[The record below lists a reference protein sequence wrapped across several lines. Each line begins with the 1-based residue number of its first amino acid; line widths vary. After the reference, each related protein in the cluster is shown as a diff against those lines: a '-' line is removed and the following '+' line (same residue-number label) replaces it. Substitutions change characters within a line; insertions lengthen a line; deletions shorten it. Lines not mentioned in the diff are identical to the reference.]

1 VLVTRKI
8 TKKQGETNKTTKKTK
23 KNILNS
29 AKRNELLRI
38 ESYELSHRNEIFR

>member
-1 VLVTRKI
+1 VLVTRK
-8 TKKQGETNKTTKKTK
+8 KKNNEKQGETNKTTK